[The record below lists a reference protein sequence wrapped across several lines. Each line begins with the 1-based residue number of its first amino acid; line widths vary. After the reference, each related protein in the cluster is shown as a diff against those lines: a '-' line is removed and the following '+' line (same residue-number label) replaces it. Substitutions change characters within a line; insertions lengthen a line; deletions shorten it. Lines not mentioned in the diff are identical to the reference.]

1 MPRMT
6 HEGRTKLI
14 KRIFF
19 LLLVGGIV
27 AGVWFYPK
35 PAAKVAAQQV
45 VTSPENGLLLVL
57 HRLPGDPGS
66 DQMAE
71 ILNRVQTKYGKLIN
85 VSQVDFKLQP
95 EVSKAQGVTSAPH
108 VVIISGKDKV
118 FDFQGPWTQP
128 QVEYKVD
135 QILRGL
141 KSVGKDWRPP
151 VPGMK
156 PAGS

>member
-1 MPRMT
+1 MT
-6 HEGRTKLI
+6 HDERAKLI
-14 KRIFF
+14 KRIFMP
-19 LLLVGGIV
+19 LLIAAIV

-35 PAAKVAAQQV
+35 PAAKVAPEKPV
-45 VTSPENGLLLVL
+45 TTSPENGLLIVL
-57 HRLPGDPGS
+57 HRLPGDPAS
-66 DQMAE
+66 EQTAE
-71 ILNRVQTKYGKLIN
+71 ILNRVQTKYGKLII
-85 VSQVDFKLQP
+85 VSEVDFKLHP

-118 FDFQGPWTQP
+118 FDFHGPWTQA

>member
-1 MPRMT
+1 MT
-6 HEGRTKLI
+6 HDERATLI
-14 KRIFF
+14 KRIFMP
-19 LLLVGGIV
+19 LLIVAIV

-35 PAAKVAAQQV
+35 PTAKVVVEQV
-45 VTSPENGLLLVL
+45 VTSPENGLLIVL
-57 HRLPGDPGS
+57 HHLPGDPAS
-66 DQMAE
+66 EQMAE
-71 ILNRVQTKYGKLIN
+71 ILNRVQTKYGKQVIMSL
-85 VSQVDFKLQP
+85 VDFKLHP
-95 EVSKAQGVTSAPH
+95 EVSKAQGVTKPPH

-118 FDFQGPWTQP
+118 FDFHGPWTQA

-156 PAGS
+156 PAGG

>member
-1 MPRMT
+1 MT
-6 HEGRTKLI
+6 HDERAKLI
-14 KRIFF
+14 KRIFMP
-19 LLLVGGIV
+19 LLVAAIL

-35 PAAKVAAQQV
+35 PGAKPAAEKAVT
-45 VTSPENGLLLVL
+45 TSPENGLLIVL
-57 HRLPGDPGS
+57 HRLPGDPAS

-71 ILNRVQTKYGKLIN
+71 ILNRVQTKYGKLII
-85 VSQVDFKLQP
+85 VSQVDFKLHP
-95 EVSKAQGVTSAPH
+95 EVSKAQGVISTPH

-118 FDFQGPWTQP
+118 FDFQGPWTQA